1 MNNQQQKLKNY
12 FQIKRFPELFH
23 LNNSKQQTKINTEFD
38 RMLKEITDT
47 IENMFIEFLQSEM
60 KRQQYFNVKLEEMSE
75 IVIQLKDDIQGKV
88 EKIEKMIIK
97 K

>member
-1 MNNQQQKLKNY
+1 MNNTQTKLKNY

-23 LNNSKQQTKINTEFD
+23 LNNSEQQTKINAEFD

-88 EKIEKMIIK
+88 EKKEKMIIK